1 MNMNKKQVLCVVV
14 ASVLTLSLVLL
25 PVLALAQ
32 TDPVE
37 PDLFEEYDV
46 QGYDADGNAVLTN
59 EDYEDYINKMLA
71 EMAADDTGTV
81 KKN

>member
-1 MNMNKKQVLCVVV
+1 MNIKQKICVVV
-14 ASVLTLSLVLL
+14 ASVMTFSLLLL
-25 PVLALAQ
+25 PVLPFAQ

-37 PDLFEEYDV
+37 PDPFEEYDV